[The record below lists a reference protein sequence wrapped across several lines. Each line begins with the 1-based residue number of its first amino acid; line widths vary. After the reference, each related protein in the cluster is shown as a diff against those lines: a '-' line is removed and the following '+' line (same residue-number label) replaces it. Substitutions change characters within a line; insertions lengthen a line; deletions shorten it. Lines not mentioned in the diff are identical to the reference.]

1 MVNIRNSQSTE
12 FFTLNFL
19 DSIPVPIFMR
29 VSPFDAG
36 VTRRVKHAYSTL
48 DAVSIRTGI
57 FLRRYPV
64 ARVFVFCY
72 MVNFVFVIIL

>member
-1 MVNIRNSQSTE
+1 
-12 FFTLNFL
+12 
-19 DSIPVPIFMR
+19 MR

-36 VTRRVKHAYSTL
+36 VTRRVKHAYSTV
-48 DAVSIRTGI
+48 DAISVRTGK

-72 MVNFVFVIIL
+72 MVLYFVCVYKMLSFYICSSTALLGPDSTFPLCT